1 MESGIINLNIV
12 PVRKEDNAKSEMI
25 SQLFFGE
32 TITIIKIINKWSFVK
47 SNIDNYEGWIRN
59 LHYKKLSNIQYLN
72 ISRKK
77 NVFSSTELK
86 VRDILNEIIVPTGS
100 LISSAKFLNYEH
112 EQNAIVESISKVAK
126 SFLNTPYLWGGKT
139 KFGIDCSGLV
149 QSVFKAFNII
159 LPRDAKDQSEKGI
172 EIFDDLI
179 VGDLAFFGD
188 NKEKISHV
196 GIVLEDKKIIH
207 AYGKVRID
215 SINDKGIYNSEEN
228 KITHHLQRIK
238 RII

>member
-86 VRDILNEIIVPTGS
+86 VRDILNEIIVPTGT

>member
-215 SINDKGIYNSEEN
+215 SINDKGIYNIEEN
-228 KITHHLQRIK
+228 KVTHSLQIIK

>member
-47 SNIDNYEGWIRN
+47 SNIDNYEGWVRN
-59 LHYKKLSNIQYLN
+59 LHYKKLSNVEYLE
-72 ISRKK
+72 ISNKK
-77 NVFSSTELK
+77 NIFSNTELK
-86 VRDILNEIIVPTGS
+86 VKDIINEIVVPTGS

-112 EQNAIVESISKVAK
+112 EENQNVISISKIAK

-172 EIFDDLI
+172 EVFDDLI

-228 KITHHLQRIK
+228 KITHPLQRIK

>member
-47 SNIDNYEGWIRN
+47 SNIDNYEGWVRN
-59 LHYKKLSNIQYLN
+59 LHYKKLSNVEYLK
-72 ISRKK
+72 ISNKK
-77 NVFSSTELK
+77 NIFSSTELK
-86 VRDILNEIIVPTGS
+86 VKDIINEIVVPTGS

-112 EQNAIVESISKVAK
+112 EENQNVISISKIAK

-172 EIFDDLI
+172 EVFDDLI

-196 GIVLEDKKIIH
+196 GILLEDKKIIH

-228 KITHHLQRIK
+228 KITHPLQRIK

>member
-47 SNIDNYEGWIRN
+47 SNIDNYEGWVRN
-59 LHYKKLSNIQYLN
+59 LHYKKLSNDEYLK
-72 ISRKK
+72 ISNKK
-77 NVFSSTELK
+77 NIFSSTELK
-86 VRDILNEIIVPTGS
+86 LKDLINEIVVPTGS

-112 EQNAIVESISKVAK
+112 EKNQNVKSISKIAK

-149 QSVFKAFNII
+149 QSVFKTFNII
-159 LPRDAKDQSEKGI
+159 LPRDAKDQSKKGI
-172 EIFDDLI
+172 EIINEFKN
-179 VGDLAFFGD
+179 GDLAFFGD

-196 GIVLEDKKIIH
+196 GIILKNEKIIH

-215 SINDKGIYNSEEN
+215 SINNKGIYNIEEN
-228 KITHHLQRIK
+228 KITHYLQTIK

>member
-1 MESGIINLNIV
+1 M
-12 PVRKEDNAKSEMI
+12 
-25 SQLFFGE
+25 
-32 TITIIKIINKWSFVK
+32 
-47 SNIDNYEGWIRN
+47 
-59 LHYKKLSNIQYLN
+59 
-72 ISRKK
+72 
-77 NVFSSTELK
+77 
-86 VRDILNEIIVPTGS
+86 
-100 LISSAKFLNYEH
+100 ISSAKFLNYEH